1 MSFKFSKWALPA
13 ALLLTTPSIF
23 AMNGGK
29 TSAGARISYHNMN
42 LQGNGQTNIIATSS
56 RDYTNNSG
64 GVGGDLF
71 IAHEKMLRDGDYC
84 AGGEFFIGARTTDT
98 GSMTHLSGGLANI
111 RTTVKQDYS
120 FGGRFK
126 FGKSIG
132 SGVTLYGTLGVM
144 ASSFTIDNTGSSV
157 PTAPGDSVRKTLL
170 GVSPGVGVKVKLT
183 PNWCYHIDGSYT
195 FYDSF
200 RADLARANGLG
211 VGAVYNLKIRPRE
224 AGISFGFS
232 RTL

>member
-13 ALLLTTPSIF
+13 ALLLTTGSAV
-23 AMNGGK
+23 AMHGGK
-29 TSAGARISYHNMN
+29 TSAGARISYHNMT
-42 LQGNGQTNIIATSS
+42 LQGNGQTNFAGIGS
-56 RDYTNNSG
+56 RDYTNT
-64 GVGGDLF
+64 VGGDHF
-71 IAHEKMLRDGDYC
+71 IAHEKAGMGGDYC

-98 GSMTHLSGGLANI
+98 GSMTHFLPGGPVNVT
-111 RTTVKQDYS
+111 TTVKQDYS

-126 FGKSIG
+126 FGKPIG

-144 ASSFTIDNTGSSV
+144 ASSFTIDHRGGAV
-157 PTAPGDSVRKTLL
+157 PTVPGSSVRKTLL
-170 GVSPGVGVKVKLT
+170 GVSPGLGVKVKLT

-195 FYDSF
+195 FYDAF
-200 RADLARANGLG
+200 RADLGRGNGAG
-211 VGAVYNLKIRPRE
+211 VGSVYNLKIRPRE

>member
-1 MSFKFSKWALPA
+1 MSFKFSKWALPMM
-13 ALLLTTPSIF
+13 LLTATSTF
-23 AMNGGK
+23 AMHGGK
-29 TSAGARISYHNMN
+29 TSAGARISYHNMT
-42 LQGNGQTNIIATSS
+42 LQGNGQTNIGAVGS
-56 RDYTNNSG
+56 RDYTNTFG

-71 IAHEKMLRDGDYC
+71 IAHEKMIRDGDYC

-98 GSMTHLSGGLANI
+98 GSMTHLVAGTNI
-111 RTTVKQDYS
+111 ATTVKQDYS

-126 FGKSIG
+126 FGKPIG

-144 ASSFTIDNTGSSV
+144 ASSFTINNTGNST
-157 PTAPGDSVRKTLL
+157 PATPGDSVRKTLL
-170 GVSPGVGVKVKLT
+170 GVSPGLGVKVQLT
-183 PNWCYHIDGSYT
+183 HNWCYHIDGSYT

-200 RADLARANGLG
+200 KADLARGNAGGAANF
-211 VGAVYNLKIRPRE
+211 YNLKLRPRE